1 PSGSQKR
8 KKEDVSL
15 ASYETDVVLDSNGSW
30 TGRIEGTMP
39 RAKSLYH
46 YALGE
51 SCSTAA
57 ACARFYLVLR
67 IHFRQRGNFVEL
79 ASKAINFDSVSK
91 EERQVASQQ
100 MMRIAAIQKIEA
112 NVTRNVQKAKF
123 HEPITETKSSNVRR
137 RSETPRLSDSPRT
150 RVRFGSDP
158 YSPNSLITSAV
169 TPSSSPSLSV
179 ASSATHRPR
188 VILGKKASSVH
199 SNRSVCSK
207 SSAGGADSSSSVRT
221 AASASSDKVD
231 SPISSS
237 QLVLAPS
244 LSTSSSPEI
253 GRQAQFQGPLP
264 DLFTGFNGFTL
275 RPPEK
280 MQLAASSTKD
290 GSLSVSTV
298 TDVPFNDESHD
309 YTAAGHAV
317 NTARDDPAGAL
328 DCTDN
333 DDDENPSFN
342 PAHLV
347 RGLSTTSRRKPRG
360 KKYTKAAHRSHN
372 RRAFERNL
380 GTTLTDQPSDLPCI
394 SGDPHGASL
403 TDHEGFPDFCVR
415 ICAASDSALTMSQIH
430 CCEPRVDEA
439 ATQPSSAQACPTEI
453 QTRQSPRNSEAQH
466 SKLQF
471 CDKVE
476 TEERN
481 LDFTPQPAASHESKK
496 TFKTYIYKQIIRH
509 PRLGSV
515 EVQPGHRALQ
525 CGYLIPPPCS
535 SQDEEESS
543 LLSRKGISLMES
555 KSPILGRLSQSAF
568 WHPKKRKRG
577 LVVDEDVE
585 ERDDDKE
592 LPNKST
598 TLRKAL
604 SEHRA
609 RKYVFD
615 LRARREDDAR
625 VGKVT
630 EIPHKC
636 DEDEDRR
643 AVPKIRNRKKKAKK
657 GIKCKSL
664 VVLKSYPP
672 LAIGSTKQ

>member
-1 PSGSQKR
+1 M
-8 KKEDVSL
+8 
-15 ASYETDVVLDSNGSW
+15 ADSSDMSPVEWLPTPATRSPGARRLRGAPW
-30 TGRIEGTMP
+30 TSRHPKPYRMQPTPKSEHTRVHRNMVFLLG
-39 RAKSLYH
+39 AKSASPVETSLSSLRLPIPADTAFLY
-46 YALGE
+46 
-51 SCSTAA
+51 C
-57 ACARFYLVLR
+57 
-67 IHFRQRGNFVEL
+67 N
-79 ASKAINFDSVSK
+79 N
-91 EERQVASQQ
+91 
-100 MMRIAAIQKIEA
+100 
-112 NVTRNVQKAKF
+112 
-123 HEPITETKSSNVRR
+123 
-137 RSETPRLSDSPRT
+137 DSPRPPGT
-150 RVRFGSDP
+150 ESYTKRWLP
-158 YSPNSLITSAV
+158 E
-169 TPSSSPSLSV
+169 
-179 ASSATHRPR
+179 ASR
-188 VILGKKASSVH
+188 
-199 SNRSVCSK
+199 
-207 SSAGGADSSSSVRT
+207 
-221 AASASSDKVD
+221 
-231 SPISSS
+231 
-237 QLVLAPS
+237 
-244 LSTSSSPEI
+244 
-253 GRQAQFQGPLP
+253 
-264 DLFTGFNGFTL
+264 
-275 RPPEK
+275 
-280 MQLAASSTKD
+280 
-290 GSLSVSTV
+290 SLSVSTV